1 MKRYLLI
8 TTLLL
13 GGCVGDNDVY
23 QVPELRETYIR
34 SEKGYKVMIV
44 AGSDTL
50 VTSQPVKIKYV
61 KE

>member
-13 GGCVGDNDVY
+13 GGCIGDNDVY
-23 QVPELRETYIR
+23 QVPESRETYIR
-34 SEKGYKVMIV
+34 KEDGYKVMII

-50 VTSQPVKIKYV
+50 VTSQAIRVKYIK
-61 KE
+61 E